1 MRYIIVGLGNFGGYL
16 AARLTDLGHEV
27 IGVDAN
33 EEKVESVKDAITH
46 AITMDATDVHAVKT
60 LPLKDCHVVVIAIGE
75 DFGASIMVTA
85 IFKQLNV
92 KRLISRSINKVHET
106 VIKAIGVDEIIHP
119 EEDSAERMA
128 KRLQMKGVLDSL
140 NVSDDYNIIEVK
152 VPEKYIGLTIAETK
166 IRQDYNINILTLV
179 KMEEKLNMFGIKS
192 KVRKVSGVVTG
203 ETKIEEGDIFL
214 LFGHTKDIQA
224 ILSLDEE

>member
-1 MRYIIVGLGNFGGYL
+1 MKYIIVGLGNFGGYL

-27 IGVDAN
+27 IGVDSR
-33 EEKVESVKDAITH
+33 EEKVEMVKDSITH

-60 LPLKDCHVVVIAIGE
+60 LPLKDCDVVVIAIGE
-75 DFGASIMVTA
+75 NFGASIMVTA
-85 IFKQLNV
+85 IFKQLKV

-140 NVSDDYNIIEVK
+140 DVSDDYNIIEVK
-152 VPEKYIGLTIAETK
+152 VPSRYIGLTIAETK
-166 IRQDYNINILTLV
+166 IRKDYNINILTLI
-179 KMEEKLNMFGIKS
+179 KMEEKLNIFGIKS
-192 KVRKVSGVVTG
+192 KTKKVVGVVTA
-203 ETKIEEGDIFL
+203 ETRIEEGDIL
-214 LFGHTKDIQA
+214 LMFGHIKDLQA
-224 ILSLDEE
+224 IINLE

>member
-1 MRYIIVGLGNFGGYL
+1 MKYIIVGLGNFGGYL

-27 IGVDAN
+27 IGVDSK
-33 EEKVESVKDAITH
+33 EERVEPLKDAITH

-75 DFGASIMVTA
+75 NFGASIMVTA
-85 IFKQLNV
+85 IFKQLKV

-140 NVSDDYNIIEVK
+140 DVSDDYNIIEVK
-152 VPEKYIGLTIAETK
+152 VPERYVGLTIAETK
-166 IRQDYNINILTLV
+166 IRLDYNINILTLI
-179 KMEEKLNMFGIKS
+179 KMEEKLNIFGIKS
-192 KVRKVSGVVTG
+192 KIKKVAGVVTP
-203 ETKIEEGDIFL
+203 ETKIEEGDIL
-214 LFGHTKDIQA
+214 LMFGHIKDLQE
-224 ILSLDEE
+224 ILSLE

>member
-1 MRYIIVGLGNFGGYL
+1 MKYIIVGLGNFGGYL

-27 IGVDAN
+27 IGVDAR
-33 EEKVESVKDAITH
+33 EEKVEMVKDSITH

-75 DFGASIMVTA
+75 NFGASIMVTA
-85 IFKQLNV
+85 IFKQLKV

-140 NVSDDYNIIEVK
+140 DVSDDYNIIEVK
-152 VPEKYIGLTIAETK
+152 VPSRYVGLTIAETK
-166 IRQDYNINILTLV
+166 IRKDYNINILTLI
-179 KMEEKLNMFGIKS
+179 KMEEKLNIFGIKS
-192 KVRKVSGVVTG
+192 KNKKVVGVVTP
-203 ETKIEEGDIFL
+203 ETKIEEGDIL
-214 LFGHTKDIQA
+214 LMFGHINDLQDI
-224 ILSLDEE
+224 INLE